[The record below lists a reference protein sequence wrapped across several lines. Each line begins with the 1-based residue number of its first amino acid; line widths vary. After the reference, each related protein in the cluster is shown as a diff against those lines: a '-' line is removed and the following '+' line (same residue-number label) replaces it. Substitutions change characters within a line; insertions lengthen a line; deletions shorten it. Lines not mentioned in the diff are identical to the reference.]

1 MLDLQLYS
9 IWEGHKPKGTY
20 VNWHSHKYFEL
31 VYYPLGRGKTNIGEH
46 TYTFSDNCFA
56 MIPPHVSHDEYHL
69 ADSKVICL
77 VFSGCPPFPQVF
89 RRDFCNAVHK
99 LLQDMLCE
107 ARTQKYGYKDMI
119 NLRLNEL
126 YLYVLRNENKGE
138 REKNFDYIIHYI
150 KENFHEK
157 IILADC
163 ARQLNLSYDYF
174 QHKFKALTGFSPR
187 QFLLMQRLAA
197 SEKMLA
203 AGNLSCTKI
212 AYLCGFS
219 SSAQYSA
226 IFKREYGL
234 TPLQFRKNHVKRLQA

>member
-1 MLDLQLYS
+1 M
-9 IWEGHKPKGTY
+9 
-20 VNWHSHKYFEL
+20 
-31 VYYPLGRGKTNIGEH
+31 
-46 TYTFSDNCFA
+46 
-56 MIPPHVSHDEYHL
+56 
-69 ADSKVICL
+69 
-77 VFSGCPPFPQVF
+77 
-89 RRDFCNAVHK
+89 
-99 LLQDMLCE
+99 
-107 ARTQKYGYKDMI
+107 KD
-119 NLRLNEL
+119 
-126 YLYVLRNENKGE
+126 Y
-138 REKNFDYIIHYI
+138 KNFDYIIHYI